1 MEYYLR
7 NVWRKIKEYI
17 KTGVLRQRK
26 IPPGYLVGFPVL
38 VLVLPE
44 DHHLR
49 NTKTVH
55 LCNCMYELDT
65 MFPQSWV
72 YTYKFNLLVPMHPS
86 SRQCMDTILSN
97 LQFWQGVHLVYNSA
111 HPKPQLICV
120 ILYFCLYLHLQG
132 MWCEIVPVGLA
143 GAHDVFHKL
152 IITKIQQQTRHQ
164 TPRST
169 KH

>member
-1 MEYYLR
+1 MSPLAGRGQDNGWR
-7 NVWRKIKEYI
+7 NGGNW
-17 KTGVLRQRK
+17 
-26 IPPGYLVGFPVL
+26 
-38 VLVLPE
+38 
-44 DHHLR
+44 
-49 NTKTVH
+49 
-55 LCNCMYELDT
+55 LDL
-65 MFPQSWV
+65 
-72 YTYKFNLLVPMHPS
+72 NLLTEHVLTKVWVWLIILESTINRIQEQLLQIFLKKILHS
-86 SRQCMDTILSN
+86 KSFSHEIHVFYRQCMNTILSN